1 MKGLGHLQNN
11 LTISQDQTQLQII
24 YDLVNIFVS
33 LQMSSDIKY
42 QNIVNKITTLQRYL
56 KCRSDLL
63 V

>member
-42 QNIVNKITTLQRYL
+42 QNIVNKITTL
-56 KCRSDLL
+56 
-63 V
+63 